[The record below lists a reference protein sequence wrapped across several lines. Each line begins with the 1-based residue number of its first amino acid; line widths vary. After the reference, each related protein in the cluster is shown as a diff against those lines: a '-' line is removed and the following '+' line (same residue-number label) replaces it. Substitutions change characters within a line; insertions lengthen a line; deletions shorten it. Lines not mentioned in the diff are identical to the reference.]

1 MEVRRLQEMGG
12 ATLLVSIP
20 REWVKNA
27 DLKKGS
33 VVSIEES
40 SDGGLLIYPVRSND
54 NKPEK
59 EIEIPNPSRFG
70 SEKIPSEITAAY
82 LLGYDLIRVKGQER
96 IPPSDRERIVASL
109 KRLIGL
115 EIVEEDGRSITSQFL
130 VDNTAVEPS
139 KIFRQINSLVR
150 SMISDTLKQL
160 TSGEPMPFHS
170 IAQRDD
176 EVDRLHFLLVR
187 LIRSAV
193 YDPRAAG
200 KYGLTTIDCLDYR
213 VAASSLETAGDYAVE
228 LSNAVSDLG
237 PISKNIQTSIEEITE
252 LLDVIQDNA
261 TRSFLGKD
269 FAMAQKV
276 FQDYSKL
283 EEIIKNFRTTV
294 KSPASL
300 LHLAETIERIARCEH
315 DIADLVSPLAPAYRY
330 TPEQGKHRK

>member
-1 MEVRRLQEMGG
+1 M
-12 ATLLVSIP
+12 LVSIP

-40 SDGGLLIYPVRSND
+40 SDGGLLIYPMKSND
-54 NKPEK
+54 DKPDK

-82 LLGYDLIRVKGQER
+82 LLGYDRIKVKGEQR
-96 IPPSDRERIVASL
+96 ISPSDRERIVASL

-160 TSGEPMPFHS
+160 TSGESTPFHS
-170 IAQRDD
+170 ISQRDD

-213 VAASSLETAGDYAVE
+213 VAANSLETAGDYAVE
-228 LSNAVSDLG
+228 LSNTVPDIGSIG
-237 PISKNIQTSIEEITE
+237 RNIQNQLAEITE

-269 FAMAQKV
+269 FAMAQSV
-276 FQDYSKL
+276 FKDYARL
-283 EEIIKNFRTTV
+283 EGILKNFRILV
-294 KSPASL
+294 KSLPNL

-330 TPEQGKHRK
+330 TSSREKVKAIR

>member
-1 MEVRRLQEMGG
+1 
-12 ATLLVSIP
+12 
-20 REWVKNA
+20 
-27 DLKKGS
+27 
-33 VVSIEES
+33 
-40 SDGGLLIYPVRSND
+40 
-54 NKPEK
+54 
-59 EIEIPNPSRFG
+59 
-70 SEKIPSEITAAY
+70 
-82 LLGYDLIRVKGQER
+82 VKGEER
-96 IPPSDRERIVASL
+96 ISPKDRERIVASL

-160 TSGEPMPFHS
+160 TPGEPVQFHS

-187 LIRSAV
+187 SIRSAV

-228 LSNAVSDLG
+228 LSDAVSELR
-237 PISKNIQTSIEEITE
+237 PISKNIQSRVVEITD

-269 FAMAQKV
+269 FAAALTV
-276 FQDYSKL
+276 FQDYASL
-283 EEIIKNFRTTV
+283 EDILKNFRNIV
-294 KSPASL
+294 KSSPSL
-300 LHLAETIERIARCEH
+300 LHLAEIIERIARCEH
-315 DIADLVSPLAPAYRY
+315 DIADLVSPVVPAYRFK
-330 TPEQGKHRK
+330 PSR